1 MKAHIEI
8 RVRLNLNNGVTLHDV
23 LSRFARK
30 TKGWKYPAKNSKDY
44 ECLHGGSAGF
54 AVCDSVEGLEPSA
67 VALANLDPKHPH
79 SFRVTNIIPRTC
91 SSLTLDQ
98 YNAIGLA
105 FARQFASW
113 LRTNRPGGT
122 VKTVGPSKTLAD
134 IIPGE
139 KSRRLFEAWL
149 HTPTPLCHTNDLY
162 VLDCFICHLFRHPG
176 AIRTY
181 EIGSYLVQ
189 DRDWK
194 PEIAR
199 WVVARIETGL
209 ELLRVDRKFG
219 LGKEFLS

>member
-1 MKAHIEI
+1 MPVFVTMKAHMEI
-8 RVRLNLNNGVTLHDV
+8 RVRLNLNKGVTLHDV
-23 LSRFARK
+23 LSRFARR
-30 TKGWKYPAKNSKDY
+30 TKGWKYPAKQSRDY
-44 ECLHGGSAGF
+44 ERGHGGQAGF
-54 AVCDSVEGLEPSA
+54 AVCDSVEGLERAA
-67 VALANLDPKHPH
+67 VALANLDPRHPNR
-79 SFRVTNIIPRTC
+79 FRVTNIIPRSC

-113 LRTNRPGGT
+113 LRTNRIGGT
-122 VKTVGPSKTLAD
+122 VETVGPSKALAD

-149 HTPTPLCHTNDLY
+149 RTPTPLSHPSDLY

-176 AIRTY
+176 AVRTH
-181 EIGSYLVQ
+181 EIESYLVQ

-209 ELLRVDRKFG
+209 ELLRVDRKF
-219 LGKEFLS
+219 

>member
-1 MKAHIEI
+1 MKAHMEI
-8 RVRLNLNNGVTLHDV
+8 RVRLNLSISVTLHDV
-23 LSRFARK
+23 LSRFARR
-30 TKGWKYPAKNSKDY
+30 TKGWKYPAKQSKHY
-44 ECLHGGSAGF
+44 ERGNGGQAGF
-54 AVCDSVEGLEPSA
+54 AVCDSVEGLEHA
-67 VALANLDPKHPH
+67 TVALANVDPRHPL
-79 SFRVTNIIPRTC
+79 SFRVTNIIPRNC

-105 FARQFASW
+105 FARQFGSW
-113 LRTNRPGGT
+113 LRTDRIGGT

-149 HTPTPLCHTNDLY
+149 RTPTPLSHPSDLY

-176 AIRTY
+176 AVRTY
-181 EIGSYLVQ
+181 EIESYLVQ

-194 PEIAR
+194 LEIAR

-209 ELLRVDRKFG
+209 ELLRVDRRF
-219 LGKEFLS
+219 